1 MRLYFRSVTESKKPL
16 HVEAGTRET
25 LKKKKRKKQD
35 TENTLKII
43 MENDHRKQGRGE
55 RKVVRNSFG
64 TILRKMNGK
73 IDKRVMKDEYQPSR
87 PN

>member
-1 MRLYFRSVTESKKPL
+1 M
-16 HVEAGTRET
+16 
-25 LKKKKRKKQD
+25 
-35 TENTLKII
+35 I
-43 MENDHRKQGRGE
+43 DHRKQGRGE